1 MDTAAFA
8 NFFLAMAG
16 AGGALIGLLFVAVS
30 IRPERTFGAG
40 ARRER
45 QAVATAAFTA
55 LVNAFFIS
63 TAALIP
69 IPDAGANPG
78 IITLLMGSLG
88 ILNTLSIGVRLIGY
102 QLRRHRGDAQLWLRL
117 VRAGALVVISLIVY
131 ALEVVNARAL
141 SANPHDL
148 DPLYTICGLLLG
160 VYGIGLTRAWEL
172 LGAPRFGISG
182 WLNPLAS
189 EQAEQVE
196 PEEEAPEAP
205 SATPTTAR
213 ETAKPRP
220 VR

>member
-1 MDTAAFA
+1 MDTSAFA

-45 QAVATAAFTA
+45 QAVATAAFSA

-63 TAALIP
+63 SAALIP

-78 IITLLMGSLG
+78 VITLLMGSLG
-88 ILNTLSIGVRLIGY
+88 ILNTLSIGARLIGY
-102 QLRRHRGDAQLWLRL
+102 QVRRYHGASQLWLRL
-117 VRAGALVVISLIVY
+117 VRAGFLVIVSLIVY
-131 ALEVVNARAL
+131 TFEVVSARAL
-141 SANPHDL
+141 IANPRDL

-172 LGAPRFGISG
+172 LGAPRSGITG
-182 WLNPLAS
+182 WLNPLTE
-189 EQAEQVE
+189 EQDEQD
-196 PEEEAPEAP
+196 EEAAEA
-205 SATPTTAR
+205 ATGAAPATAR

-220 VR
+220 GR

>member
-30 IRPERTFGAG
+30 IHPERTFGAG

-63 TAALIP
+63 SAALIP
-69 IPDAGANPG
+69 VPDAGANPG
-78 IITLLMGSLG
+78 VITLLMGSLG
-88 ILNTLSIGVRLIGY
+88 ILNTLSIGARLIGY
-102 QLRRHRGDAQLWLRL
+102 QVRSFRSGAQLWLRL
-117 VRAGALVVISLIVY
+117 VRAGALVVISLVVY
-131 ALEVVNARAL
+131 TLEVVNARAL
-141 SANPHDL
+141 VANPRNL

-172 LGAPRFGISG
+172 LGAPRFGLSG
-182 WLNPLAS
+182 WLNPLAG
-189 EQAEQVE
+189 EQDDQVE
-196 PEEEAPEAP
+196 QDTEATEASG
-205 SATPTTAR
+205 SAPATAR
-213 ETAKPRP
+213 EAVKPRP
-220 VR
+220 RS